1 MLIFVGMNISD
12 IDILKI
18 RRITAQ
24 LQQEHDRL
32 RIKFKFLKFQN
43 FIGLALMILSVLG
56 ILLSTYLW
64 FVGAMNTFLLVLT
77 IAFWNSILHEL
88 EHDLI
93 HGLYFKKV
101 KIIHDIML
109 FTVWFF
115 RPLTLN
121 PWIRKYWHYNHH
133 QHSGQPIDIE
143 ERGVTNGEKWSLLRL
158 LITPDLV
165 LGFLFRVRRLKNEIK
180 KEKQL
185 GKFSE
190 KDSKKLKSTVLFGLL
205 PFGIPLH
212 FLFYFWIVLYSLIYF
227 CLFSPTN
234 WTSLFFSISNPIIYI
249 FVLPNLIRQ
258 FCLHFITSN
267 MHYYGDIEEGNILQQ
282 TQVLNKWW
290 TWPFQLFCFNFGST
304 HSIHHFVVNEPF
316 YIRQMSV
323 KKSHQ
328 VFKQEGIRFN
338 DTKSFRNANRY
349 WSK

>member
-1 MLIFVGMNISD
+1 MLIFVRMNISNTD
-12 IDILKI
+12 INKI
-18 RRITAQ
+18 RRITVQ

-32 RIKFKFLKFQN
+32 RMKFKFLKFQS

-64 FVGAMNTFLLVLT
+64 FVGAMNTILLVIT

-101 KIIHDIML
+101 KSIHNIML

-165 LGFLFRVRRLKNEIK
+165 LGFLFRVRRLKQEIK
-180 KEKQL
+180 QERVN
-185 GKFSE
+185 GNFSE
-190 KDSKKLKSTVLFGLL
+190 KDAKKLKDTVLFGML

-212 FLFYFWIVLYSLIYF
+212 VLFYFWIVLRSLLYVGLLSQNHWIAAF
-227 CLFSPTN
+227 MEIS
-234 WTSLFFSISNPIIYI
+234 SIGIYI
-249 FVLPNLIRQ
+249 FVLPNLLRQ

-282 TQVLNKWW
+282 TQVLNSWW

-316 YIRQMSV
+316 YLRQMAV
-323 KKSHQ
+323 KRSYE

-338 DTKSFRNANRY
+338 DTNSFKNANRY
-349 WSK
+349 GKN